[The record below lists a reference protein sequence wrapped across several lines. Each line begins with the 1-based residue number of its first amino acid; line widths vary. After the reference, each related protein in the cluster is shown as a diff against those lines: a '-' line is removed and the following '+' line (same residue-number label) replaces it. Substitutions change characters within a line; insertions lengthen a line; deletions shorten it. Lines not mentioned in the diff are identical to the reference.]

1 MWKNLVSYINLE
13 FLMRYHSKAGLIL
26 LVFILLLLST
36 SLQGNSSL
44 KDSISEYKAKAVKY
58 DRKKDVYNA
67 IVYYNRYLHYKNKD
81 AKTSYRLA
89 TLYFSV
95 RDYNKAYQLFD
106 SVIRLNKTKY
116 PLAYY
121 FKGNVCMN
129 LEKYDEAIESLAKFK
144 KLYRKD
150 DSNNYRKIAAVDAE
164 RCEWARNNSNDNG
177 EISISNP
184 GEALNHSK
192 IDFAPFPLDE
202 NTIIYGAI
210 ATGTDNIPVVRQ
222 IYKAVKTDDQWKSA
236 GLWENGINNPEFN
249 TGNAVV
255 SEDRKKIYFTRTR
268 QNWKGQ
274 EICEIY
280 FSIRDGEKWSDP
292 EKMPYPVNDENYT
305 TTQPALGKNVRTGN
319 EILYFVSDR
328 PGGKGGSDI
337 WYTEYNSRTNTYKQP
352 QDLDKGVNTAGE
364 ECCPFYDF
372 TTQTLYFSSKGRKTG
387 WGGFDIF
394 KTTGSTKRWTEAFP
408 LPKPVNSSY
417 DDYYFSIFKNN
428 KEGFFS
434 SNRPGSMT
442 LGNGN
447 CCDDIFTFKIN
458 HCALINAV
466 GTVRNSVND
475 DVYETLREKYQL
487 EMEYPK
493 DSSVLA
499 NIPVELYLSDASD
512 EDEILISK
520 TVTDH
525 SGNFHFGLERDK
537 NYKVLIKNYGYF
549 EKKVA
554 ISTLNRNCADTFHI
568 GTTLISYLPKVNV
581 KINIYYDHDNF
592 KLSSTALQTIDT
604 TLMHLLDLFPNAIVE
619 IGSHTDSTGTGAYN
633 IKLSQRRSESVVNYL
648 ISKGIN
654 KERLIAKGYGMQLP
668 IAPNTN
674 SDGIVNEAGMQL
686 NRRTEIKIVG
696 EISSFYPDEE

>member
-1 MWKNLVSYINLE
+1 MILITGKNINLQENGSLKLLVSL
-13 FLMRYHSKAGLIL
+13 LIL
-26 LVFILLLLST
+26 FLLSLNSVAQDIHFSQFFSAPLIT
-36 SLQGNSSL
+36 NPANTGMSGN
-44 KDSISEYKAKAVKY
+44 
-58 DRKKDVYNA
+58 
-67 IVYYNRYLHYKNKD
+67 
-81 AKTSYRLA
+81 
-89 TLYFSV
+89 
-95 RDYNKAYQLFD
+95 
-106 SVIRLNKTKY
+106 
-116 PLAYY
+116 
-121 FKGNVCMN
+121 N
-129 LEKYDEAIESLAKFK
+129 LRVA
-144 KLYRKD
+144 
-150 DSNNYRKIAAVDAE
+150 NNYRNQWSGIGIPYRTLAIAVDKKLSGFHKNIGIGAYFLHDQSSSF
-164 RCEWARNNSNDNG
+164 RLSN
-177 EISISNP
+177 E
-184 GEALNHSK
+184 
-192 IDFAPFPLDE
+192 
-202 NTIIYGAI
+202 
-210 ATGTDNIPVVRQ
+210 
-222 IYKAVKTDDQWKSA
+222 
-236 GLWENGINNPEFN
+236 
-249 TGNAVV
+249 
-255 SEDRKKIYFTRTR
+255 
-268 QNWKGQ
+268 
-274 EICEIY
+274 
-280 FSIRDGEKWSDP
+280 
-292 EKMPYPVNDENYT
+292 
-305 TTQPALGKNVRTGN
+305 NVRTGN

-394 KTTGSTKRWTEAFP
+394 KTTGSTKRWTEAIP

-648 ISKGIN
+648 ILKGIN

-696 EISSFYPDEE
+696 EISSFCPDEE